1 MNEKDI
7 PLPSSLEN
15 NIVQWFYNP
24 FGACRL
30 WRLRMNYLDMMN
42 PELPKE
48 KIIYAAAQTAY
59 RARDSK
65 DTQIMID
72 CFKGI
77 TKIMHEFPN
86 NQKDLLEDLG
96 IIANAQEGKEALS
109 DDLKAVKD
117 GQKSSFIFAA

>member
-1 MNEKDI
+1 
-7 PLPSSLEN
+7 
-15 NIVQWFYNP
+15 
-24 FGACRL
+24 
-30 WRLRMNYLDMMN
+30 MMN

-65 DTQIMID
+65 DTQTMID

-77 TKIMHEFPN
+77 TKIMPEFPN

-96 IIANAQEGKEALS
+96 IIANAKEGKDALL
-109 DDLKAVKD
+109 DDLNAIKN
-117 GQKSSFIFAA
+117 GQNSLVIT